1 MYPTLI
7 LKKREGKRL
16 LAGHLWIYSNEIDI
30 SQSPLKQFTPGQL
43 VNIASQEGRPLGTA
57 YVNPAS
63 LICARLLCRKPNQ
76 KIDQAWF
83 EDAIAQALSLRE
95 SLYQVPYYR
104 LVHSEG
110 DFLPGLVIDRFGDY
124 FVVQI
129 NTAGMDVLKDTI
141 IKALVNL
148 FEPKGILLKNTSSSR
163 TLENLPEETICAYG
177 EVPDTVSLVENGIK
191 FTAPLMQGQ
200 KTGWFYDHRLNRER
214 MANYTKDKRVLD
226 LFSYVGGWGVQAAVA
241 GASSV
246 CMVDASKRAI
256 EYANMNADQNKTA
269 ATIETI
275 VDDVFETLTK
285 MVAEG
290 RQYDVVI
297 VDPPAFVKRKKD
309 IENASNAYYRVNLLA
324 SKLLAKNG
332 LLISSSCSYHF
343 SADML
348 ARALLK
354 IAQKTS
360 RQLQYIERLSQ
371 APDHP
376 VHPAIVETAYLK
388 GFICR
393 FS

>member
-1 MYPTLI
+1 MYPLLV

-16 LAGHLWIYSNEIDI
+16 LAGHLWIYSNEIDTQ
-30 SQSPLKQFTPGQL
+30 QSPLKQLSPGQL
-43 VNIASQEGRPLGTA
+43 VNVATHEGRVLGTA

-63 LICARLLCRKPNQ
+63 LICARLLSRHANETINQ
-76 KIDQAWF
+76 KWF
-83 EDAIAQALSLRE
+83 EVAFTQALSLRE
-95 SLYQVPYYR
+95 SLYQGPYYR

-110 DFLPGLVIDRFGDY
+110 DYLPGLVIDRFADY

-141 IKALVNL
+141 INALVTL
-148 FEPKGILLKNTSSSR
+148 FKPKGILLKNTSSSR
-163 TLENLPEETICAYG
+163 ALENLAEETVCAYG
-177 EVPDTVSLVENGIK
+177 EVPEAVSLEENAVP
-191 FTAPLMQGQ
+191 FTVPLMQGQ

-214 MANYTKDKRVLD
+214 MANYTKGKRVLD
-226 LFSYVGGWGVQAAVA
+226 LFSYVGGWGVQAAAA

-246 CMVDASKRAI
+246 TMVDASKLAI
-256 EYANMNADQNKTA
+256 EYANKNSEQNKTA
-269 ATIETI
+269 ASVETI
-275 VDDVFETLTK
+275 ADDVFEVLTK

-290 RQYDVVI
+290 REYDVIV

-309 IENASNAYYRVNLLA
+309 LDKASNAYFRVNLLA

-332 LLISSSCSYHF
+332 ILISSSCSYHF

-348 ARALLK
+348 ARTLLK
-354 IAQKTS
+354 VAQKTS
-360 RQLQYIERLSQ
+360 RKLQYIERLSQ

-376 VHPAIVETAYLK
+376 VHPAIIETAYLK